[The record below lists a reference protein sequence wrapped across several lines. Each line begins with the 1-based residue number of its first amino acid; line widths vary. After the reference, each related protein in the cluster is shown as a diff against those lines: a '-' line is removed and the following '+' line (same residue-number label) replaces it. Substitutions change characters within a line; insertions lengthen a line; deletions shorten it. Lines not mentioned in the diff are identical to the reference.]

1 MTGTNTC
8 SMASHWNKN
17 SNLGQAFDLR
27 FLNLFPRTSRFLF
40 NDGGYL
46 TLSFIPTLGTMLL
59 GLATGRWL
67 IADPS
72 TNPNAE
78 VPDCGRR
85 TDIRRPRCTSRGLS
99 DRQASLDAVMDTLQR
114 RNVFSFS
121 GRVLMDCRYQKQTSF
136 AFPLVVVGMNSIAA
150 YLMAHL

>member
-72 TNPNAE
+72 TIPMRKFLTAAAALISAGLAALRG
-78 VPDCGRR
+78 DCPIVKRVW
-85 TDIRRPRCTSRGLS
+85 TPSW
-99 DRQASLDAVMDTLQR
+99 TL
-114 RNVFSFS
+114 FS
-121 GRVLMDCRYQKQTSF
+121 GGMCFLF
-136 AFPLVVVGMNSIAA
+136 LAAF
-150 YLMAHL
+150 